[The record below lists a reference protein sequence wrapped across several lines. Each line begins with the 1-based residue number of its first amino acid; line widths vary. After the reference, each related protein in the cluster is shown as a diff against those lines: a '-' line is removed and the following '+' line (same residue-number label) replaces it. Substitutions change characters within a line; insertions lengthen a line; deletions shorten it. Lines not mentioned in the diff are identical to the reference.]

1 MKLKKNKNI
10 KVIIILLGI
19 GIITSSFLIFKSVN
33 ANKSNESIYYGTV
46 EADKINISSEIG
58 GKITSLTTQE
68 GNKVK
73 PGELIATIGSDENS
87 LKSQDSEVAIKNAE
101 NELGKIEDGNRIEE
115 IKSQQALVR
124 QAQSLVQQGNAS
136 AKTAE
141 NNVTA
146 AETNFNYK
154 KKKYDDAAALYQK
167 GAESKYT
174 LDAAKNDL
182 DNAES
187 TLNNAK
193 SSLESTQAQLNNYKA
208 QLDAS
213 TEKLN
218 LLVNG
223 ATERDKNSAEYNLE
237 RAKKSYELSKVALDK
252 SNITA
257 SVAGIIETV
266 NFKQGEYVTPG
277 SSIAT
282 LLDNNNEWVK
292 IYIPES
298 ELPSVKLDKEVTLK
312 SDFLKDKTI
321 KGKITYISPEAEFT
335 PMNIVTKKDRMK
347 LVYEVKVKVL
357 NNLESVKPG
366 MLMDVNLK

>member
-1 MKLKKNKNI
+1 MKQLLGKKKI
-10 KVIIILLGI
+10 KIIILLSVVVL
-19 GIITSSFLIFKSVN
+19 TSAFYVFKSIN
-33 ANKSNESIYYGTV
+33 ASKSSEFIYYGTV

-58 GKITSLTTQE
+58 GKITGLRAQE

-73 PGELIATIGSDENS
+73 SGELIATIGSDENS
-87 LKSQDSEVAIKNAE
+87 LKSQDAEVAIKNAE

-124 QAQSLVQQGNAS
+124 QAQSLVQQGEAA

-141 NNVTA
+141 NNVTTA
-146 AETNFNYK
+146 QTNFDYK
-154 KKKYDDAAALYQK
+154 KKKYDDAVALYQS
-167 GAESKYT
+167 GAEPKYT
-174 LDAAKNDL
+174 VDAAKNDL

-187 TLNNAK
+187 TLNNTK

-213 TEKLN
+213 TQKLN

-237 RAKKSYELSKVALDK
+237 RAKKNYELSKVALDK
-252 SNITA
+252 SNVTA
-257 SVAGIIETV
+257 SAAGIIETV

-298 ELPSVKLDKEVTLK
+298 ALPSVKLDKEVTLK

-321 KGKITYISPEAEFT
+321 KGKVTYISPEAEFT

-357 NNLESVKPG
+357 DNLESVKPG